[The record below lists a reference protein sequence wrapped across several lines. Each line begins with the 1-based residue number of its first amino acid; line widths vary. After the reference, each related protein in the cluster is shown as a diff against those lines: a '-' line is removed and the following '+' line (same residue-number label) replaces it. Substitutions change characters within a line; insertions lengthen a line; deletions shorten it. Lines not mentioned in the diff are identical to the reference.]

1 LITCHT
7 VEILYGMGYKTI
19 KAEEL
24 EQRVTAYW
32 IPTDY
37 DAAAARATLDGLVRR
52 WPGFVRLT
60 VDDQTQVLTSV
71 DYRFQSGAYQT
82 IWTTEQTPT
91 EVIRRTTEPASFQEM
106 WQTYKGWDDYLSYA
120 QQRYIT
126 ESTNFLVAVEE
137 YRQSPS
143 VPKQLE
149 LYARF
154 IEADAPEQVN
164 IDSDVVQAIEARA
177 DGGADVFDDA
187 QRFIMNLL
195 SQDFAS
201 FLTWYRAQ
209 PLS

>member
-1 LITCHT
+1 MRAA
-7 VEILYGMGYKTI
+7 ILVRMGYKTI
-19 KAEEL
+19 KADEL
-24 EQRVTAYW
+24 EQRVTAYC

-37 DAAAARATLDGLVRR
+37 DAAGARQTLDGLVRR
-52 WPGFVRLT
+52 WSGLVRLT
-60 VDDQTQVLTSV
+60 VDDETQVLTSV
-71 DYRFQSGAYQT
+71 DYRFQNGAYQT
-82 IWTTEQTPT
+82 IWETKQTPT

-106 WQTYKGWDDYLSYA
+106 WQTYKGWNEYLVYA

-143 VPKQLE
+143 IPKQLE
-149 LYARF
+149 IYGRF
-154 IEADAPEQVN
+154 IDADAPEQVN
-164 IDSDVVQAIEARA
+164 IDADVVQAIEARV

-195 SQDFAS
+195 AQDFTS